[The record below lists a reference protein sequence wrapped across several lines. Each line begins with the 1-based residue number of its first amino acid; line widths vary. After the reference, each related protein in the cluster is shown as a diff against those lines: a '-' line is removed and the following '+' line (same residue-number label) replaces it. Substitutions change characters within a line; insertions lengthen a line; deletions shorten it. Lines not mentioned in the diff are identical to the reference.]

1 MKEQVKLTIG
11 IGLMAFGAVILAVS
25 IAVSVVQNLNK
36 SKAIKEFEARKSQGN
51 TAAESLFEPRDD
63 VDSDASESGEGM
75 AKLDDAS
82 NNSKE
87 ASSKP
92 VSITDCL
99 VRIPK
104 INCTE
109 PVKEGVDRN
118 ALAASL
124 GHEPETALPGEVGNC
139 VIAGHRNY
147 TFGKYFNRLNE
158 VEIGDTIYI
167 DTLDDTYEYT
177 VEEIKVVEP
186 TDLSVLDNTEDETL
200 TLYTCTPIYIATH
213 RLVIIAKRVQKNSEA
228 KCFGVFFFK

>member
-1 MKEQVKLTIG
+1 
-11 IGLMAFGAVILAVS
+11 MAFGAVILAVS

-51 TAAESLFEPRDD
+51 TVAESLFQPRDD
-63 VDSDASESGEGM
+63 VDSNGGSLKTDGVDEYTRESDDNQAESNTAS
-75 AKLDDAS
+75 S
-82 NNSKE
+82 NGNG

-92 VSITDCL
+92 ASITDCL

-124 GHEPETALPGEVGNC
+124 GHEPGTALPGEVGNC

-213 RLVIIAKRVQKNSEA
+213 RLVIIAKRV
-228 KCFGVFFFK
+228 